1 MLKHLNDNPYKTL
14 LLSTLLLLFGQMF
27 VPNSWGQY
35 AKFIL
40 LFQHGLV
47 GLILFFKSKY
57 FRIFFSLF
65 FVILTLALIADI
77 TEPKQYYIYFGIAY
91 IIYFLVLTYKVFNKI
106 LLSKEVNHEML
117 SAVVCGFI
125 LLILMSSLVFTSI
138 ESIFPNSF
146 TNLGTGVE
154 KWNNLRYFSFI
165 STLTIGFGDIVPIN
179 RLAKNATVILSLA
192 SHFYTV
198 IVTGIFIG
206 KYINKNVG

>member
-1 MLKHLNDNPYKTL
+1 MLKLLNNNPYKVL

-27 VPNSWGQY
+27 VPNGWGQN

-47 GLILFFKSKY
+47 GLLLFFKSKY
-57 FRIFFSLF
+57 FRVFFLFF
-65 FVILTLALIADI
+65 FVILTLAFIADI
-77 TEPKQYYIYFGIAY
+77 MKPKQYYIYFGISY
-91 IIYFLVLTYKVFNKI
+91 IIYFLVLTFNVFNKI
-106 LLSKEVNHEML
+106 LLSKEVNREML
-117 SAVVCGFI
+117 SAVMCGFI
-125 LLILMSSLVFTSI
+125 LLILVSSLVFITI
-138 ESIFPNSF
+138 ESMYPNSF
-146 TNLGTGVE
+146 TNLGTGVQ
-154 KWNNLRYFSFI
+154 KLNNLRYFSFV
-165 STLTIGFGDIVPIN
+165 STLTVGFGDIVPIN